1 VIHGGPSCRTQ
12 RLSGACGW
20 LTWINADEHP
30 PAGQNIAEKL
40 VSCTR
45 LLI

>member
-1 VIHGGPSCRTQ
+1 
-12 RLSGACGW
+12 

-40 VSCTR
+40 VSCKR

>member
-1 VIHGGPSCRTQ
+1 M
-12 RLSGACGW
+12 RLVD
-20 LTWINADEHP
+20 LDNADEHP